1 MPQPCMTSLHI
12 VVVVGNTSQCSRTKV
27 LGEAIVG
34 ALHAALDAHLHLNL
48 EVLEFS
54 SALRLNR

>member
-1 MPQPCMTSLHI
+1 MTSLHI